1 MQRRRKS
8 RSTPLAVGLIWLA
21 SGLVAVGGL
30 VFGWIRYHS
39 QKPPNERYAITDVR
53 RATLYPT
60 LVASGRVESAKRT
73 LIRCELENVAVGVRG
88 QRLAAGGAST
98 LIRVIPDGTLVQRG
112 DVLAVLDSSDYEEL
126 VRVQRITVERAKA
139 DRLQAQLD
147 HEIAKLAVLEFREGT
162 MQETLEDYKGRITLA
177 RADLERANDRMNWS
191 RSMKQKG
198 YVSMSTVRSDEF
210 AAARTEE
217 TLKQE
222 ESAFD
227 LFRKFTAPRTLRE
240 LEGAV
245 LGTQATL
252 NYQQLRA
259 QRHIARLAMLEKQVN
274 ACTIRAPHD
283 GFVIHANDNRRQ
295 VYIEEGM
302 PVHQKQPLF
311 YLPDLNEMEIVAQLH
326 ESIVSEV
333 RPGMEVT
340 VEVETFPD
348 REMEGLVQVVSPL
361 PTLEWRTDVRYF
373 DAIVKIA
380 KSPPGLRPGMT
391 AQVEIAMPSRQHVL
405 AVRTEAVA
413 SDDGQDVCFVVHEDG
428 LERREV
434 KLGQVTRE
442 LTEVTEGLREGERI
456 VLNPKQ
462 EEADLDDPADP
473 ADVASASGSAN
484 TDSPAGEI
492 AASH

>member
-1 MQRRRKS
+1 MQGRRNS
-8 RSTPLAVGLIWLA
+8 GPSSLAVGLIGLA
-21 SGLVAVGGL
+21 SVVVVGGL
-30 VFGWIRYHS
+30 VFGWFRYQS
-39 QKPPNERYAITDVR
+39 QKPPSERYAITDVR
-53 RATLYPT
+53 RANLYPT
-60 LVASGRVESAKRT
+60 WIASGRVESAKRT

-88 QRLAAGGAST
+88 QRVAAGGAST
-98 LIRVIPDGTLVQRG
+98 LIRVIDDGTLVKRG

-126 VRVQRITVERAKA
+126 VRVQTITVERAKA

-162 MQETLEDYKGRITLA
+162 MQETLEDFKGRITLA

-210 AAARTEE
+210 TTAKAEE

-227 LFRKFTAPRTLRE
+227 LFRKYTAPRTLRE

-252 NYQQLRA
+252 SYQELRA
-259 QRHIARLAMLEKQVN
+259 QRHIARLAMLEKQVD

-302 PVHQKQPLF
+302 PVRQKQPLF

-333 RPGMEVT
+333 RPGMEAT

-348 REMEGLVQVVSPL
+348 RAMEGLVHTVSPL
-361 PTLEWRTDVRYF
+361 PTFEWRSDVRYF

-391 AQVEIAMPSRQHVL
+391 AQVEIAMPSRQNVL
-405 AVRTEAVA
+405 AVPTEAVA
-413 SDDGQDVCFVVHEDG
+413 SDDGQDVCFVVHEGG

-442 LTEVTEGLREGERI
+442 MTEVSDGLREGEQV

-462 EEADLDDPADP
+462 EEVDLDEPTEPA
-473 ADVASASGSAN
+473 AVTSASGPTNSGSA
-484 TDSPAGEI
+484 AGEI
-492 AASH
+492 AALH